1 MIEPGFERVHP
12 STILLSAVQVIRQMI
27 WVLIVM
33 AIQIFTNR
41 DRLDA
46 ASASTEFFLS
56 GLGGIAVIVAV
67 IQYFSFG
74 YAVRNGALEIR
85 SGIFAKRLRTIPI
98 DRIQNVNIARPFL
111 HRLLGLV
118 ELQVETASGAGT
130 EAKISALKEYEA
142 EQLKAKLTGVA
153 ARSEVFARE
162 KPDVAYQATLK
173 ELIIAGATENRV
185 FTIIAAIFGVLQFG
199 NADEEFIV
207 SFIKTYL
214 VQGAQVAGWK
224 VYALTGVGLL
234 LLGWIV
240 SIVMTLL
247 QYWDFEIVRERGK
260 LKRTFGLLNQIENV
274 LPPGRVQIM
283 RQTQSFIQRWLGYGK
298 LFVETA
304 GSFELNEQA
313 GKSVFTPIA
322 LTSELPR
329 LTQLVFPGLDAEQLT
344 WQAVPKRGVWIGMFW
359 PLVFYTLLFV
369 ATFVLP
375 PFLDE
380 FSVATWLWVRIGLVL
395 FAIIT
400 VLSSWLDTVKARYA
414 WDGQFLASRRG
425 VLTVIEEYLP
435 LRKVQCIFLNQT
447 PFQRRLDLATLVF
460 VTAAPSPSGKF
471 LEMKNIDRAEAERIM
486 EEVHEAVRD
495 HANWSSQG
503 F

>member
-27 WVLIVM
+27 WVFIVM

-46 ASASTEFFLS
+46 ASASSEFFLS
-56 GLGGIAVIVAV
+56 GLGGIAVIVAI

-85 SGIFAKRLRTIPI
+85 TGIFAKRLRTIPI

-118 ELQVETASGAGT
+118 ELQVETASGAGV

-162 KPDVAYQATLK
+162 RPDVAYQASFK
-173 ELIIAGATENRV
+173 ELMIAGATENRV
-185 FTIIAAIFGVLQFG
+185 FTIIATIFGVLQFG

-214 VQGAQVAGWK
+214 VRGNQVADWK

-247 QYWDFEIVRERGK
+247 QFWDFEIVRERGK
-260 LKRTFGLLNQIENV
+260 LKRMFGLFNQIENV

-283 RQTQSFIQRWLGYGK
+283 RQTQSFVQRWLGYGK

-304 GSFELNEQA
+304 GSFELKEQA

-322 LTSELPR
+322 LTAELPR
-329 LTQLVFPGLDAEQLT
+329 LTQLVFPEFLATQLPWQPVPRRGIWVGL
-344 WQAVPKRGVWIGMFW
+344 FW
-359 PLVFYTLLFV
+359 PLVFYVL
-369 ATFVLP
+369 TFGVTFFLP
-375 PFLDE
+375 PHLEDV
-380 FSVATWLWVRIGLVL
+380 SALGWQAMRGALVL
-395 FAIIT
+395 FAVIT
-400 VLSSWLDTVKARYA
+400 ILSSWLNTVKARNA
-414 WDGQFLASRRG
+414 WDGTFLASRRG
-425 VLTVIEEYLP
+425 VLTVSEEYLP
-435 LRKVQCIFLNQT
+435 LRKVQCVFLNQT
-447 PFQRRLDLATLVF
+447 PFQRRLDLASLVF
-460 VTAAPSPSGKF
+460 VTAAPSPTGKF
-471 LEMKNIDRAEAERIM
+471 LEMKNLDHADAERIM